1 MTTVAQVDIQ
11 KAIAWIDEHWKGQ
24 KTCPIC
30 ANTRWGIADTVGE
43 VQMMDLNKEPTERVY
58 PLIILTCH
66 TCGYAVLFN
75 ATVIGMMEK
84 EGQ

>member
-1 MTTVAQVDIQ
+1 MTTVAQEDLQ

-43 VQMMDLNKEPTERVY
+43 VPTVDLNKEPTERAY
-58 PLIILTCH
+58 PLVILTCQ
-66 TCGYAVLFN
+66 TCGYTVLFN
-75 ATVIGMMEK
+75 ATVVGLMEK
-84 EGQ
+84 GG